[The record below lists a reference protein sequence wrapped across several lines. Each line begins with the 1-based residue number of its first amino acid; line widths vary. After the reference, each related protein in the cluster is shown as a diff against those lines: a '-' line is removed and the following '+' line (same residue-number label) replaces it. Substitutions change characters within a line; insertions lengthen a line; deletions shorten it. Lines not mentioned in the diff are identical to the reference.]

1 MIYDGFDFR
10 SLIKVEDVH
19 RPTMPPVL
27 LNTKDTP
34 GQDGDV
40 IQGVTLEP
48 KTIEVDIRLIAGV
61 HGLPNQKFGI
71 KDLRR
76 KLSWQLFRRQPCKLV
91 LHDEPDIYEMA
102 ILDGSTDLEAF
113 CYTRFTTLT
122 WHCECAS
129 YGKTR
134 TKSSNGGTVSTYVN
148 GTYRTAPVVMVKAN
162 GAFTIQFDGQ
172 PFEVTE
178 NVKGNVII
186 NAEDHSIT
194 CDGERVEI
202 SYFAKYPT
210 WEPGI
215 HKVTCNLPY
224 TVKFRERWL

>member
-10 SLIKVEDVH
+10 SLLKVESVR
-19 RPTMPPVL
+19 RPLMAPVM

-34 GQDGDV
+34 GRDGDV
-40 IQGVTLEP
+40 IQGMTFEP
-48 KTIEVDIRLIAGV
+48 KTIEVDIRMIAGV

-76 KLSWQLFRRQPCKLV
+76 KLSGRLFKREPCKLV
-91 LHDEPDIYEMA
+91 LPDEPDIYEMA
-102 ILDGSTDLEAF
+102 ILDGTTDLEAF
-113 CYTRFTTLT
+113 CYSRFATLT
-122 WHCECAS
+122 WHCEPAS

-148 GTYRTAPVVMVKAN
+148 GTYKTAPVVIVKAA
-162 GAFTIQFDGQ
+162 GAFTIDFDGHE
-172 PFEVTE
+172 FEVIE
-178 NVKGNVII
+178 NVNGNVII
-186 NAEDHSIT
+186 NGEDHEIT
-194 CDGERVEI
+194 CDGNRVEI
-202 SYFAKYPT
+202 SLFADFPT

-215 HKVTCNLPY
+215 HKVTCDRPY